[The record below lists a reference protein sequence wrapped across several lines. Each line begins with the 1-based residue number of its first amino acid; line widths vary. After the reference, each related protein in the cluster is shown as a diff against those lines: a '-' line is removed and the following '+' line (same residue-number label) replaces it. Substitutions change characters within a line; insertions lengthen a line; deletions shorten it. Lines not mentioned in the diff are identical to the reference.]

1 MKKRLI
7 VISMIIIGVMVI
19 FALSLILTLR
29 EKMEI
34 VYALEQ
40 EELNLIT
47 VEDGNYFGEY
57 FTEDG
62 NFGVRVEI
70 TVQDQI
76 ITEINILE
84 HLNALG
90 TKAEVIIEDVLKFQ
104 SLKVDTISGATA
116 SSIAI
121 LEAIEVALIR

>member
-1 MKKRLI
+1 MKKMLI

-19 FALSLILTLR
+19 FVVSLILTLR
-29 EKMEI
+29 EKMEV

-47 VEDGNYFGEY
+47 VEDGNYDGEY

-76 ITEINILE
+76 ITEIKILE

-90 TKAEVIIEDVLKFQ
+90 TKAEVIIEDVLESQ
-104 SLKVDTISGATA
+104 TLKVDTISGATA